1 MREWPGSGVGCWC
14 PHPHCRDT
22 VPWGCFEPPHP
33 PPKLFGMPGW
43 HPRTC
48 PDVSTWRGGIWAHA
62 LCCWWH
68 RWPGRP
74 RASSQLGPFWRWGWW
89 HRQAGP
95 TAAGDAALHSENLK
109 DGSSYPTES
118 PKEATKPGAMKA
130 LVLPH
135 AVCPLCPPEQLHPTP
150 PTPWQVTSPLPVP
163 SGYPLSEKAARPSPS
178 PGSCTK
184 PPTPWRWPSPG
195 GGEGSRGGVGGC
207 HCARSTGLPGARRPT
222 AWGLWG
228 YGASVRRGSAGGQE
242 AALMSAR
249 C

>member
-1 MREWPGSGVGCWC
+1 MAREATCLIPAGTFLEMGLVAQTSGT
-14 PHPHCRDT
+14 HCC
-22 VPWGCFEPPHP
+22 WGCCSALRKPQGWLLIPHRKPQRGNKARCNESTGVTPCRVPTLSPRAASSNP
-33 PPKLFGMPGW
+33 PP
-43 HPRTC
+43 
-48 PDVSTWRGGIWAHA
+48 
-62 LCCWWH
+62 
-68 RWPGRP
+68 
-74 RASSQLGPFWRWGWW
+74 
-89 HRQAGP
+89 
-95 TAAGDAALHSENLK
+95 
-109 DGSSYPTES
+109 
-118 PKEATKPGAMKA
+118 
-130 LVLPH
+130 
-135 AVCPLCPPEQLHPTP
+135 
-150 PTPWQVTSPLPVP
+150 PWQVTSPLPVP